1 MKEGIVINNQK
12 QQSGDNST
20 QIIAQ
25 NITIGIDEKRARE
38 IYDEKYEIAK
48 SQFTQEA
55 IEIANSR
62 VQEFENQLVGKMKKI
77 EGALASFADP
87 STQMLIIEA
96 QKSAAQSERKSDY
109 ELLSELLL
117 QKHLNKNNRETV
129 SGISR
134 AVKIV
139 HEMSSEALLAL
150 TVIHVMDTL
159 IPTTGDIKQ
168 GIDVLEQI
176 FSKIIESPL
185 PLGSEWIEHAELL
198 GAIRV
203 MPYQA
208 GLPPL
213 AEIFK
218 KKFEGYVCIG
228 VKIKSEKYDQAL
240 KLLDSESI
248 PHDIFIENTINP
260 GFARLNIAS
269 KKSIDG
275 LCLHRRDYGGYKMVP
290 LSEPQRTALNN
301 IFSLYDV
308 DPNTMEACANN
319 FSDEWNKRTALEGI
333 KNWWPSISV
342 SIKLTKVGVVLAHA
356 NTQRCDS
363 GVPDLH

>member
-55 IEIANSR
+55 IEIAKSR
-62 VQEFENQLVGKMKKI
+62 VQELENQFIGKMKKI

-129 SGISR
+129 SGINR

-150 TVIHVMDTL
+150 TVIHVMETIMPL
-159 IPTTGDIKQ
+159 TGDIKQ
-168 GIDVLEQI
+168 GIDVFEQM

-185 PLGSEWIEHAELL
+185 PLGSEWVEHAELL

-203 MPYQA
+203 IPYQA
-208 GLPPL
+208 GLSPL
-213 AEIFK
+213 AEVFK

-228 VKIKSEKYDQAL
+228 IKINSEKYDQAL
-240 KLLDSESI
+240 KLLDSEI
-248 PHDIFIENTINP
+248 LPHDFLIENTINL
-260 GFARLNIAS
+260 GFARLNIPNKEQIGRLS
-269 KKSIDG
+269 
-275 LCLHRRDYGGYKMVP
+275 LVHRDYGGDRLVP

-301 IFSLYDV
+301 IFSLYDT
-308 DPNTMEACANN
+308 DPNTMEACVNK
-319 FSDEWNKRTALEGI
+319 FSDEWNKRTTLERI

-342 SIKLTKVGVVLAHA
+342 SIKFTKVGKVLAHA
-356 NTQRCDS
+356 NSQRCES
-363 GVPDLH
+363 AIPDLQ